1 MTLALYE
8 FHEVAN
14 IFPMMSD
21 EEYRNLVNDVKENG
35 QHMPIYIWQNKIIDG
50 RNRYKAC
57 CELGIAPLVEQ
68 WDGEGSLVSFVVSL
82 NLNRR
87 HLDTSQRAMVA
98 GKLANIRLG
107 DNQHREGA
115 EISAP
120 SIAQP
125 EAARMLNVSRESVQ
139 DARKVIEKAL
149 PDMARLVERGDVA
162 VSFAA
167 EVADEPEEIQ
177 REVVNRVK
185 EGFKPREAF
194 RDVKRN
200 VLHSSESNE
209 WYTPAQYVDAAR
221 ELMGGIDLDPATS
234 EQANA
239 TVKAK
244 KIYTVDDDGFAKQ
257 WKGCVWL
264 NPPYGREEGE
274 GSNQARWTQK
284 LIDEYKAGRVTEA
297 VLLVNAAPANKWFA
311 PLWEYLVCF
320 TDHRIRFQSP
330 VGESSQPTHS
340 NALVYLGKNKDGFIK
355 HFAKFGAIVKRVG

>member
-1 MTLALYE
+1 M
-8 FHEVAN
+8 AN
-14 IFPMMSD
+14 
-21 EEYRNLVNDVKENG
+21 L
-35 QHMPIYIWQNKIIDG
+35 
-50 RNRYKAC
+50 
-57 CELGIAPLVEQ
+57 
-68 WDGEGSLVSFVVSL
+68 GEGRPQKTAQICVVSQP
-82 NLNRR
+82 
-87 HLDTSQRAMVA
+87 DA
-98 GKLANIRLG
+98 
-107 DNQHREGA
+107 
-115 EISAP
+115 
-120 SIAQP
+120 AQ
-125 EAARMLNVSRESVQ
+125 MLNVSNRSVQ
-139 DARKVIEKAL
+139 EGRKVIEKAL
-149 PDMARLVERGDVA
+149 PEMARLVERGDVA
-162 VSFAA
+162 VSLAA

-194 RDVKRN
+194 REVKRN

-209 WYTPAQYVDAAR
+209 WYTPQQYVDAAR

-244 KIYTVDDDGFAKQ
+244 KIYTIDDDGYAQ
-257 WKGCVWL
+257 AWKGKVWL

-274 GSNQARWTQK
+274 GSNQARWTLK
-284 LIDEYKAGRVTEA
+284 LIEEYKAGRVAEA

-330 VGESSQPTHS
+330 AGEANQPTHS

>member
-98 GKLANIRLG
+98 ARLANLG
-107 DNQHREGA
+107 EGRPQKTA
-115 EISAP
+115 EISAV
-120 SIAQP
+120 SQTQ
-125 EAARMLNVSRESVQ
+125 AATLLNVSP
-139 DARKVIEKAL
+139 DAIQQGRRVIERATPQL
-149 PDMARLVERGDVA
+149 TQLVERGDVA
-162 VSFAA
+162 VSLAA

-284 LIDEYKAGRVTEA
+284 LIDEYKAGRVIEA

-330 VGESSQPTHS
+330 IGESSQPTHS

>member
-1 MTLALYE
+1 MTTALYE

-21 EEYRNLVNDVKENG
+21 EEYRTLVRDIGENG
-35 QHMPIYIWQNKIIDG
+35 QRVPIYLWQNKIVDG

-68 WDGEGSLVSFVVSL
+68 WDGEGSLISFVVSL

-98 GKLANIRLG
+98 ARLANLG
-107 DNQHREGA
+107 EGRPQKTA
-115 EISAP
+115 EISAV
-120 SIAQP
+120 SQTQ
-125 EAARMLNVSRESVQ
+125 AATLLSVSP
-139 DARKVIEKAL
+139 DAIQQGRRVIERATPQL
-149 PDMARLVERGDVA
+149 AQLVERGDVA
-162 VSFAA
+162 VSLAA

-221 ELMGGIDLDPATS
+221 DLMGAIDLDPATS

-244 KIYTVDDDGFAKQ
+244 KIYTIDDDGFAKQ
-257 WKGCVWL
+257 WKGRVWL

-284 LIDEYKAGRVTEA
+284 LIDEYAAGRVTEA

-330 VGESSQPTHS
+330 IGEASQPTHS
-340 NALVYLGKNKDGFIK
+340 NALVYLGKNADRFIK
-355 HFAKFGAIVKRVG
+355 CFARFGAIVKRVG